1 FLQDVVNMLAPIE
14 KITHRVSGASYPTF
28 SAFNKG
34 ETKEQYLGL
43 IYGSITDENDNTDN
57 SSSSISDGDNTP
69 SCGTH
74 KHWQY
79 AYRQFRQHIQR
90 GRAQQST
97 NVNNNNAI
105 EYLPSIDPNG
115 LLQRVRA
122 AIYLSLDELWAIPSD
137 IALITSILDPRFKTF
152 QWAPN
157 QFAYAKG
164 LLERAYIEMKT
175 ALELLSLNK

>member
-14 KITHRVSGASYPTF
+14 KITRRVSGASYPTF
-28 SAFNKG
+28 SAVYPYIEILKKSFAPQFNKG

-43 IYGSITDENDNTDN
+43 IYGNITDENDDTDN

-69 SCGTH
+69 SCGTR

-79 AYRQFRQHIQR
+79 AHRQFRQHMQR

-97 NVNNNNAI
+97 NVNDNNAI

-122 AIYLSLDELWAIPSD
+122 AIYLSLDELWAIPSA

-152 QWAPN
+152 Q
-157 QFAYAKG
+157 
-164 LLERAYIEMKT
+164 
-175 ALELLSLNK
+175 